1 MTVDMVVCLRVVK
14 ESSARMFGL
23 GEYCRLLVVSSF
35 WKDLCPPQD
44 EEGFETVFALATR
57 CFLPYPVLSE
67 YVRANAKVGYCAPL
81 QIDLPDEWLEYSL
94 ELAVSET
101 FAYVRDP
108 QRPAA
113 EDFVHNWLLQV
124 QAENHRYKDKL
135 VAMIKFILE
144 NVIEVKFF
152 SNSEEISMVIV
163 VIVWWENHW
172 AVLKAV
178 DECIAGVTV

>member
-14 ESSARMFGL
+14 ESSAAMFGL

-35 WKDLCPPQD
+35 WKDPCPPQD

-57 CFLPYPVLSE
+57 CLLPYPVLSE
-67 YVRANAKVGYCAPL
+67 YARAGAKVGYGEPL
-81 QIDLPDEWLEYSL
+81 IDLPDLWLEYSL
-94 ELAVSET
+94 EQAVSET
-101 FAYVRDP
+101 FAYVPDP

-124 QAENHRYKDKL
+124 QAENHRYNDKL

-152 SNSEEISMVIV
+152 SNSWEISMAIV
-163 VIVWWENHW
+163 VIIQWENHW

-178 DECIAGVTV
+178 DDCVAGVAV